1 MGLKSINEPDGPG
14 RTTMIHPMSINEP
27 MEIPSQEDLTPVI
40 TALDPVACD
49 IGDTDFTLFVS
60 GEKFTAES
68 VIFFAGHDEPTTLEE
83 DGTLSTGV
91 KPSLWEAAVVVE
103 CQVRNGELY
112 SEPVQFSFD
121 EPAPVSTK
129 RTTHRGK
136 RTRRDGSY

>member
-1 MGLKSINEPDGPG
+1 
-14 RTTMIHPMSINEP
+14 MITPISINEP

-103 CQVRNGELY
+103 CQVRNGQLY

-121 EPAPVSTK
+121 APAPVSTK
-129 RTTHRGK
+129 RTTPRGK

>member
-1 MGLKSINEPDGPG
+1 MGIKSINEPDGPG

-27 MEIPSQEDLTPVI
+27 VEIPSQEDLTPVI

-49 IGDTDFTLFVS
+49 IGDTDFTLYVS
-60 GEKFTAES
+60 GENFRAES
-68 VIFFAGHDEPTTLEE
+68 VIFFAGHDEPTTLED

-103 CQVRNGELY
+103 CQVHNGPLM
-112 SEPVQFSFD
+112 SNAVDFSFD
-121 EPAPVSTK
+121 APVSQTK
-129 RTTHRGK
+129 RTAPRGK